1 MWPRKRTGDGIGRRV
16 SPNFR
21 ISFRRDTLAE
31 ALWEYG
37 EDALAEAALR
47 LGEEDLRRVQRL
59 AAWHYENDPDPAKGP
74 RLTNARIMALAM
86 IEDAEGTARDT
97 KRTRRRTRPKDQA
110 HDGAYRASVLSGD
123 HLLSTPAESLHADD

>member
-1 MWPRKRTGDGIGRRV
+1 MWSRKPTGDGIGRRA

-59 AAWHYENDPDPAKGP
+59 AAWRYENDLDPDGAK
-74 RLTNARIMALAM
+74 LTNARIMALAM

-110 HDGAYRASVLSGD
+110 YDGAYHASLLSGD
-123 HLLSTPAESLHADD
+123 PLPSTPAESLHDD

>member
-1 MWPRKRTGDGIGRRV
+1 MWPRKRTGDEIGRRV
-16 SPNFR
+16 SSNFR

-47 LGEEDLRRVQRL
+47 LGEEDLRRVRRL
-59 AAWHYENDPDPAKGP
+59 AALRYENDPEPAGGP
-74 RLTNARIMALAM
+74 KLTNARIMALAM

-97 KRTRRRTRPKDQA
+97 KRIRRRTRPKDQA
-110 HDGAYRASVLSGD
+110 YDGAYHASLVSGD
-123 HLLSTPAESLHADD
+123 PLPSTPAESLHDD